1 MNWPKPFTGLD
12 KRVPPVVVLTP
23 DPACFSSPRLTGSHC
38 SPKTSGVGRA
48 ISPETVPG
56 NRKQGRP
63 PGKNRRRQRGER
75 ALWPRALPGPGRP
88 PAGPNAFLRPCGVAP
103 SRTRPHGFH
112 TARTPDWSKVTL
124 TRTGAN
130 APAHFSAFFRHLKP
144 PPGITLPA
152 DHQPTGPGGDRHAPA
167 GAESALGEQGKNDG
181 THALGASGQA

>member
-63 PGKNRRRQRGER
+63 PGKSTPTTGGTGSLAEGTTGAWPTTGRPQHILTPVWRR
-75 ALWPRALPGPGRP
+75 ALTDA
-88 PAGPNAFLRPCGVAP
+88 PARL
-103 SRTRPHGFH
+103 PHGAH
-112 TARTPDWSKVTL
+112 TRLVQGDAHAHRIE
-124 TRTGAN
+124 RTGPLQCLLSSPQATAGN
-130 APAHFSAFFRHLKP
+130 HSAGRS
-144 PPGITLPA
+144 PA
-152 DHQPTGPGGDRHAPA
+152 DRTGRGPA
-167 GAESALGEQGKNDG
+167 RPRRSRICFGRARQE
-181 THALGASGQA
+181 